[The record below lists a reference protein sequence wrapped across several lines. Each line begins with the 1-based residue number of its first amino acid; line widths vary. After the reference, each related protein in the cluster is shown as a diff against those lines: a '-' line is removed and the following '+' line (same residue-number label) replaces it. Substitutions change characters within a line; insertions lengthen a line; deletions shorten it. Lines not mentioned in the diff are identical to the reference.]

1 MSISGC
7 QSLSRATMLA
17 RSSPESMRSVGTH
30 RLWID
35 APTRADWCEGFVE
48 LTTAVLTRWVS
59 PAVEP
64 AQSKARL

>member
-1 MSISGC
+1 
-7 QSLSRATMLA
+7 
-17 RSSPESMRSVGTH
+17 MRSVGTQ

-48 LTTAVLTRWVS
+48 LTTAVRTRWVN

-64 AQSKARL
+64 AQSNARL